1 MDQNWWKVVLI
12 IAVKGMEKQNPN
24 FGSFFIWSQVKP
36 TQEGPKGRGNI
47 KHVWKCHQNANTFDL
62 VNGTLS

>member
-1 MDQNWWKVVLI
+1 
-12 IAVKGMEKQNPN
+12 MEKKNPN

-47 KHVWKCHQNANTFDL
+47 KHIWKCHQNANTFDL
-62 VNGTLS
+62 VDGTLS